1 MSDAELQTEPPP
13 GMSWGLGSFLFEK
26 AFAELAAGLRLM
38 FWGLLLQIA
47 AGGVFLLGLA
57 LIGLKMPPRGLI
69 FFACV
74 TFVLLGVGV
83 LVLLW
88 GEQKCLHLK
97 LPLGMTKSLP
107 GHRWLRA
114 AYACHLAGIL
124 GSLFRR
130 MVPGPARKWVTLLT
144 GPVQLLGFVFLLLFL
159 RKLADVMART
169 DLKRLID
176 AIFALIAA
184 GVVCVVVIA
193 AGRELDQIVAK
204 RTALAILIGCG
215 GLSLLSALAVLT
227 SYLVLLWRMSTAVAG
242 FSQFL
247 AAAAPPDLA
256 GDEPSEM

>member
-1 MSDAELQTEPPP
+1 MSDAELETEPPP

-26 AFAELAAGLRLM
+26 AFAELAAGLKLM
-38 FWGLLLQIA
+38 FWGLLLQI
-47 AGGVFLLGLA
+47 GGGAVFLLGMA
-57 LIGLKMPPRGLI
+57 LTRLKMPPHGWMVLGP
-69 FFACV
+69 V
-74 TFVLLGVGV
+74 VFVLFGIGAIV
-83 LVLLW
+83 LIW

-107 GHRWLRA
+107 GHRWLRV

-124 GSLFRR
+124 GRLFHR

-144 GPVQLLGFVFLLLFL
+144 WPVQLLGFVFLLLFL

-176 AIFALIAA
+176 VTFALIAA
-184 GVVCVVVIA
+184 GIVCVVVIA
-193 AGRELDQIVAK
+193 AGRELDQFVAK

-215 GLSLLSALAVLT
+215 GLSRLSALAVLT
-227 SYLVLLWRMSTAVAG
+227 SYLVLLWRMSSAVG
-242 FSQFL
+242 DFSKFL

-256 GDEPSEM
+256 GDELSEM